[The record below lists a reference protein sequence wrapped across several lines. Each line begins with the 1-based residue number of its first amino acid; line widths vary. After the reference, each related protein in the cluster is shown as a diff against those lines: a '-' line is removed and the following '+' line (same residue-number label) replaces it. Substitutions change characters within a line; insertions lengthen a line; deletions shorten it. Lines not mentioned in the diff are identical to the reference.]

1 MSVYQRLAL
10 LPLLAVGLSA
20 CLGSS
25 NDKASNNPSPR
36 TSTYEAKIVRTDM
49 GIPHINA
56 NDFGSLGFGQA
67 YAFAEDNLCV
77 MLEDFVTIRGERARY
92 FGADG
97 SYRIEPNSAVAD
109 NVSSDFFWRS
119 MLDDAA
125 WQRTKA
131 KTKPDFQ
138 QLVTGYVAGFNRYI
152 SELKAGQHPGRHAA
166 CADGEWLLPITEADM
181 YRRFVRLSILASSS
195 VFVSEIGNAQPP
207 ALPPSGG
214 GGAGEGSPLEA
225 LMQLLSPIIS
235 LIQGTPLSAL
245 PVPVAQ
251 NEAPLSMRQ
260 QALVQ
265 APGPFAEL
273 KQHDRFGSNMYGI
286 GKDASATGQSM
297 LFGNPHF
304 PWRGTERL
312 YISHNT
318 IPGKLDI
325 MGASLYGVPAVLI
338 GFNDRVA
345 WSHTVSTA
353 YRFTLYELKINPTNP
368 TQYFYDGELR
378 DMRAVPIEIQVK
390 QPDGSLV
397 TQSRTLYH
405 SHFGP
410 MLTLEASG
418 VPILPWTNALAYTL
432 RDANYENDRLI
443 NQFGAWNLAKSL
455 DEFIEAHGAVLGVP
469 WVNTV
474 ATGPNSKAYY
484 GDVTVVPHVTDAK
497 VASCSTSPL
506 AQVVDQVAPGLPLL
520 DGSRS
525 DCEWGSDDDAPVP
538 GIFGPSNLPTLK
550 RDDYV
555 TNCNDSY
562 WLTNPASPITGFN
575 RIIGDENSPRTLR
588 TRLCILQAERRLAGT
603 DDLPGNRFNLQNLQ
617 SIVLSSQ
624 IYSAELAREDV
635 LNNLCTQPLLLG
647 SNGPV
652 DSADVTA
659 ACAALTAWDGTDNLA
674 STGAHVWREFW
685 RLVSAN
691 PGGLPVGLPLDT
703 PLTSRWIT
711 AFNAADPVN
720 TPRTL
725 NTNSPFVQQ
734 AFADAIAAVKAS
746 GFAFDAKLGDMQY
759 SGVSQRRT
767 GGKIPVFGG
776 LGNAGAF
783 TITNTA
789 GPLDAQG
796 YPVIFGNSYIQTV
809 TWDDK
814 NQPIAEGFITYSQST
829 DPANPHYTDFTE
841 AYAKKEWLRF
851 PFTPADVRAKAKS
864 TITIRQ

>member
-49 GIPHINA
+49 GIPHITA
-56 NDFGSLGFGQA
+56 NDFGSLSFGQA

-77 MLEDFVTIRGERARY
+77 MLDDFVTIRGERARY
-92 FGADG
+92 FGTDG
-97 SYRIEPNSAVAD
+97 SYRIEPNSSVAD

-125 WQRTKA
+125 WQRVKA
-131 KTKPDFQ
+131 NTKPDFQ
-138 QLVTGYVAGFNRYI
+138 KLVTGYVAGFNRYI
-152 SELKAGQHPGRHAA
+152 AELKAGQHAGRHAA

-207 ALPPSGG
+207 ALPPSADGG
-214 GGAGEGSPLEA
+214 ESPLEG
-225 LMQLLSPIIS
+225 LMQLLSPLLN
-235 LIQGTPLSAL
+235 LIQGAPLSAA
-245 PVPVAQ
+245 PIPVAQ
-251 NEAPLSMRQ
+251 NDVPLSQRQ
-260 QALVQ
+260 QALAQ

-273 KQHDRFGSNMYGI
+273 QQHDRFGSNMYGI
-286 GKDASATGQSM
+286 GKDGSATGQPI

-325 MGASLYGVPAVLI
+325 MGSSLYGVPAVLI

-353 YRFTLYELKINPTNP
+353 YRFTLYELKINPLNP
-368 TQYFYDGELR
+368 TQYLYDGQLR
-378 DMRAVPIEIQVK
+378 DMRAVPIDIQVK

-418 VPILPWTNALAYTL
+418 VPILPWTNLVAYTM

-443 NQFGAWNLAKSL
+443 NQFGAWNLAESL
-455 DEFIEAHGAVLGVP
+455 DDFIKAHGEELGVP

-474 ATGPNSKAYY
+474 ATGPNGKAYY
-484 GDVTVVPHVTDAK
+484 GDITVVPHVTDAK
-497 VASCSTSPL
+497 VASCATSPL
-506 AQVVDQVAPGLPLL
+506 AVVIGQVAPGLPLL

-538 GIFGPSNLPTLK
+538 GIFGPSNLPTQQ

-562 WLTNPASPITGFN
+562 WLTNPAEPITGFN

-603 DDLPGNRFNLQNLQ
+603 DGLPGNRFTLQNMQ
-617 SIVLSSQ
+617 SIVLNSQ
-624 IYSAELAREDV
+624 IYSAELARESV
-635 LNNLCTQPLLLG
+635 LSSLCSQPLLAG

-652 DSADVTA
+652 SAEDVAA
-659 ACAALTAWDGTDNLA
+659 ACAALAAWDGSDNLD

-691 PGGLPVGLPLDT
+691 GGTPIGLPVDT
-703 PLTSRWIT
+703 PLTSRWST
-711 AFNAADPVN
+711 AFSTADPVN

-725 NTNSPFVQQ
+725 NTNSLFVQQ

-746 GFAFDAKLGDMQY
+746 GFAFDAKLGDIQF
-759 SGVSQRRT
+759 SGVSQRAN
-767 GGKIPVFGG
+767 GEKIPVFGG
-776 LGNAGAF
+776 DSNAGAF
-783 TITNTA
+783 TIA
-789 GPLDAQG
+789 ASISRALGAQG
-796 YPVIFGNSYIQTV
+796 YPVIYGNSYIQTV

-851 PFTPADVRAKAKS
+851 PFTPAEVRAKAKS

>member
-1 MSVYQRLAL
+1 MLTFQRVAL
-10 LPLLAVGLSA
+10 LPLLALGLSG
-20 CLGSS
+20 CFGSN
-25 NDKASNNPSPR
+25 NDSSSNNPSPR

-49 GIPHINA
+49 GIPHITA
-56 NDFGSLGFGQA
+56 SDFGSLGFGQA

-77 MLEDFVTIRGERARY
+77 MLDDFVTIRGERARY

-97 SYRIEPNSAVAD
+97 SYRIEPNSSVAD

-152 SELKAGQHPGRHAA
+152 AELKAGDHPGRHAA

-195 VFVSEIGNAQPP
+195 VFVNEIANAQPP

-214 GGAGEGSPLEA
+214 SGGSSPLDA
-225 LMQLLSPIIS
+225 LLQLLSPILS

-245 PVPVAQ
+245 PIPIAQ
-251 NEAPLSMRQ
+251 NEAPLSLRK
-260 QALVQ
+260 QALAQ

-273 KQHDRFGSNMYGI
+273 QQHDRFGSNMYGI
-286 GKDASATGQSM
+286 GKDGSANGQSI

-325 MGASLYGVPAVLI
+325 MGSSLYGVPAVLI

-353 YRFTLYELKINPTNP
+353 YRFTLYELKINPLNP

-378 DMRAVPIEIQVK
+378 DMRAVPIDIQIK
-390 QPDGSLV
+390 QPDGSLM

-410 MLTLEASG
+410 MMTLEAAG
-418 VPILPWTNALAYTL
+418 VPILPWTNVLAYTM

-443 NQFGAWNLAKSL
+443 NQFGTWNLAKNL
-455 DEFIEAHGAVLGVP
+455 DEFIEAHGAELGVP

-474 ATGPNSKAYY
+474 ATGPNGKAYY

-497 VASCSTSPL
+497 VASCGTSPL
-506 AQVVDQVAPGLPLL
+506 ALVVGQVAPGLPLL

-538 GIFGPSNLPTLK
+538 GIFGPSNLPSQQ

-562 WLTNPASPITGFN
+562 WLTNPKAPITGFS

-603 DDLPGNRFNLQNLQ
+603 DGLPGNRFTMQNLQ
-617 SIVLSSQ
+617 SIVLNSQ
-624 IYSAELAREDV
+624 IYSAELARESV
-635 LNNLCTQPLLLG
+635 LNSLCTQPLLLG
-647 SNGPV
+647 SSGPV
-652 DSADVTA
+652 AGADVTA
-659 ACAALTAWDGTDNLA
+659 ACAALAGWDGTDNLD

-691 PGGLPVGLPLDT
+691 PGGLPISVPIDT
-703 PLTSRWIT
+703 PLTSRWST
-711 AFNAADPVN
+711 AFSSADPVN

-725 NTNSPFVQQ
+725 NTNSLFVQL
-734 AFADAIAAVKAS
+734 AFADAITAVKAS
-746 GFAFDAKLGDMQY
+746 GFAFDAKLGDIQH
-759 SGVSQRRT
+759 SGVGLRAN
-767 GGKIPVFGG
+767 GDKIPVFGG
-776 LGNAGAF
+776 DSNAGAF
-783 TITNTA
+783 TIATTD
-789 GPLDAQG
+789 GPLATQG
-796 YPVIFGNSYIQTV
+796 YPVIYGNSYIQTV
-809 TWDDK
+809 TWDDN
-814 NQPIAEGFITYSQST
+814 NQPIAEGFITYSQSS
-829 DPANPHYTDFTE
+829 DPANPHYIDFTE

-851 PFTPADVRAKAKS
+851 PFTAAEVRAKAKS